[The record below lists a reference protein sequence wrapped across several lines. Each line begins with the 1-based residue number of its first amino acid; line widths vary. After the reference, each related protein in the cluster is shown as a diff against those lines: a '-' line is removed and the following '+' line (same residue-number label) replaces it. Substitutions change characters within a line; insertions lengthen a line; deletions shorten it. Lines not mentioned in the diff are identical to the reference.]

1 MSAKRE
7 TEGESEPCRGMLQ
20 TEGSDTNW
28 GVGSVSLR
36 GIFIFSV
43 ELDWGNIHRVM
54 ADVRS
59 VCVGVISL
67 LFSCS
72 RDALSVNKR
81 GRMKEIRGSTD
92 KQQELWRG
100 WWCFVH
106 SAAMSWAVSCLCD
119 IFLLSFQHSLWDSP
133 LVCWPKT
140 SWCCFK
146 GRVLNYYY

>member
-20 TEGSDTNW
+20 TEGSDSNW

-59 VCVGVISL
+59 VCVSVISL

-72 RDALSVNKR
+72 WDALSVNKK
-81 GRMKEIRGSTD
+81 GRMKEIRESKD
-92 KQQELWRG
+92 KQQELWG
-100 WWCFVH
+100 GYFVH
-106 SAAMSWAVSCLCD
+106 STAMFWTMSCLCD
-119 IFLLSFQHSLWDSP
+119 IFLLSLQHSLWDSP
-133 LVCWPKT
+133 FVCWPKK
-140 SWCCFK
+140 SLSC
-146 GRVLNYYY
+146 YYY